1 MELPFSLYSLTW
13 ISIGSVLMCFAFLIT
28 YRRHHLINL
37 LPSSFLQYFPSYAPI
52 PTFDAAQSSGYT
64 SSNFDLSANLS
75 DEDRRQLDLE
85 EVRRIMAEHRCNFD
99 QARLIRHNRYLA
111 RNGVDPLTGL
121 PTDRKAITS
130 LA

>member
-1 MELPFSLYSLTW
+1 MEFPFSIYSLTW
-13 ISIGSVLMCFAFLIT
+13 IAIGSVLISFGLLIT
-28 YRRHHLINL
+28 YRRDHLINL
-37 LPSSFLQYFPSYAPI
+37 LPSSVLHHFPSYAPI
-52 PTFDAAQSSGYT
+52 PTFDAAHSSGY
-64 SSNFDLSANLS
+64 SSTNFDLSDNLS
-75 DEDRRQLDLE
+75 AEDRRELDLT
-85 EVRRIMAEHRCNFD
+85 EVRRIMLEHSCNFD